1 MNLICLRSKVNN
13 ISYLFL
19 LFLVLTLPNSALPV
33 IVSVERIEPLSGK
46 TITSARTIALSNAL
60 KTAVENAAKE
70 INPTLDANSLGK
82 LINENPISYIKSY
95 RILDENRIGDDYRIT
110 LEANVDSEM
119 LKDKIK
125 GLKVNNVKST
135 GKPSISIVVLKIP
148 ESDPIIKTLPL
159 SEIKSE
165 ITRVLQ
171 GGGYKVQE
179 SMGDIRLETYVSV
192 KTSESKVGRSMY
204 YALVNVLIKVKD
216 KNEKVLNEVSDSLY
230 LNGTD
235 LTQLSLEAIK
245 QAGAKAADKVKLEF
259 DKKWNIGQRLKS
271 KTIEITFVGFS
282 NYKQYELLDTLLA
295 NSTPGIDNITKRIFR
310 NGGVSFLVL
319 SSINQQELTKT
330 LQSLNLPGFSLRFE
344 NASLGSIQFS
354 LVAKAE

>member
-1 MNLICLRSKVNN
+1 MSLRSKVNN
-13 ISYLFL
+13 TFYLFVLFL
-19 LFLVLTLPNSALPV
+19 LLTLPNSAFAV
-33 IVSVERIEPLSGK
+33 IVSVEGIEPLSGK
-46 TITSARTIALSNAL
+46 TITSTRTIALSNAL

-70 INPTLDANSLGK
+70 INPTLDAKSLEK

-95 RILDENRIGDDYRIT
+95 RILDENRIGDDYKIT

-125 GLKVNNVKST
+125 GLKVNNVKSP

-159 SEIKSE
+159 TEIKSE

-179 SMGDIRLETYVSV
+179 YMGDIRLETYVSV

-204 YALVNVLIKVKD
+204 YALASVLIKVKD

-259 DKKWNIGQRLKS
+259 DKKWNIGQRVKS
-271 KTIEITFVGFS
+271 RTIIITFVGFS

-310 NGGVSFLVL
+310 NDGVSFLVL
-319 SSINQQELTKT
+319 SSINEEDLAKT
-330 LQSLNLPGFSLRFE
+330 VDSQNTPGFSLRLNTVSSDRIE
-344 NASLGSIQFS
+344 FS
-354 LVAKAE
+354 VVEEVE

>member
-1 MNLICLRSKVNN
+1 MNLTCVRSGVNN
-13 ISYLFL
+13 IFYLFA
-19 LFLVLTLPNSALPV
+19 LFLILTLPNSAFSV
-33 IVSVERIEPLSGK
+33 TVSVEGFEPLSGK
-46 TITSARTIALSNAL
+46 TIASARTMALSNAL
-60 KTAVENAAKE
+60 KTAVENAAKG
-70 INPTLDANSLGK
+70 INPTLDAKSLEK
-82 LINENPISYIKSY
+82 LINENPITYIKAY
-95 RILDENRIGDDYRIT
+95 RILDENRIGDDYKII

-125 GLKVNNVKST
+125 GLKVNNLKSP

-148 ESDPIIKTLPL
+148 ESDPIIKSLPL

-179 SMGDIRLETYVSV
+179 SMGDIRIETYVSV
-192 KTSESKVGRSMY
+192 KTSESKVGRSMC
-204 YALVNVLIKVKD
+204 YALGNVLIKVKD

-235 LTQLSLEAIK
+235 ITQLSLEAIK

-259 DKKWNIGQRLKS
+259 DKKWNIGQRVKS
-271 KTIEITFVGFS
+271 KTILITFVGFS
-282 NYKQYELLDTLLA
+282 NYKQYELLDTILA

-310 NGGVSFLVL
+310 NDGVSFLVL
-319 SSINQQELTKT
+319 SSISEEDLAKT
-330 LQSLNLPGFSLRFE
+330 VDSQNTPGFSLRLNE
-344 NASLGSIQFS
+344 VSSDRIEFS
-354 LVAKAE
+354 VVTE